1 MKGTVARPQWPALD
15 KEKADPKASSTKSPD
30 TMSRIK
36 LALLDAYSEAA
47 GSSGYDPYNADPVRR
62 GDVWSRKPKRD

>member
-1 MKGTVARPQWPALD
+1 
-15 KEKADPKASSTKSPD
+15 
-30 TMSRIK
+30 MSRIK